1 MKHIKIIIFSA
12 LTVALSGCLGS
23 FLEPKEDP
31 TVFYVMRSQQ
41 DVEKVEFASPLEIN
55 MLNVIVPAYMSR
67 NQIVILEK
75 STIEIS
81 EFNRWAEL
89 PTEGI
94 ERVLQDNL
102 AAASSKLS
110 VYVYPAMSFDKSA
123 VGLRVFI
130 SDFIGEFG
138 GDIVL
143 KGKWQLSSN
152 PEAGQSGGSFE
163 IKVPCGST
171 YDSYVSAMNKAL
183 YELSQQIAKSMA
195 KEFEILAKKTE
206 SK

>member
-1 MKHIKIIIFSA
+1 
-12 LTVALSGCLGS
+12 
-23 FLEPKEDP
+23 
-31 TVFYVMRSQQ
+31 MRSQQ

-67 NQIVILEK
+67 NQIVVLEK

>member
-1 MKHIKIIIFSA
+1 MKAVKTILLAASA
-12 LTVALSGCLGS
+12 VVLSGCLGS
-23 FLEPKEDP
+23 FLEPKADS
-31 TVFYVMRSQQ
+31 TVFYVMRSTS
-41 DVEKVEFASPLEIN
+41 DVAVVDISSPREVN

-67 NQIVILEK
+67 NQIVVMEK

-89 PTEGI
+89 PTDGI
-94 ERVLQDNL
+94 ERVLQDNIS
-102 AAASSKLS
+102 ATSPNLS
-110 VYVYPAMSFDKSA
+110 VYVYPAMSFDKNA

-138 GDIVL
+138 GDVEL
-143 KGKWQLSSN
+143 KGKWQLLS
-152 PEAGQSGGSFE
+152 EGDLGQSGGSFD

-171 YDSYVSAMNKAL
+171 YDSYVSAMDKAL
-183 YELSQQIAKSMA
+183 YELSQQIAKSLA

>member
-67 NQIVILEK
+67 NQIVVLEK

-110 VYVYPAMSFDKSA
+110 VYVYPQCLSIKA
-123 VGLRVFI
+123 
-130 SDFIGEFG
+130 
-138 GDIVL
+138 
-143 KGKWQLSSN
+143 QLGC
-152 PEAGQSGGSFE
+152 AYLFLIYRGIWRGH
-163 IKVPCGST
+163 C
-171 YDSYVSAMNKAL
+171 A
-183 YELSQQIAKSMA
+183 
-195 KEFEILAKKTE
+195 
-206 SK
+206 